1 MVWHTTC
8 PIGYLY
14 CPYVA
19 GYCGNCPEIPPE
31 EVEED
36 G

>member
-8 PIGYLY
+8 PKGYLY

-19 GYCGNCPEIPPE
+19 GYCGNCPEGE
-31 EVEED
+31 EED